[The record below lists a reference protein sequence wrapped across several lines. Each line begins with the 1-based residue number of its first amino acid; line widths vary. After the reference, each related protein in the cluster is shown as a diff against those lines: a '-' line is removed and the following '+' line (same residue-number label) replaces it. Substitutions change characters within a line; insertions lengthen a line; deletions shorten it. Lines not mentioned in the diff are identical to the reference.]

1 MGNTPHDG
9 TEPQPRAAL
18 DARLSE
24 TCDAAEPVPAQ
35 LPSGERHSASSAAP
49 ATPRPGLVQARRRGA
64 GSTLPAST

>member
-1 MGNTPHDG
+1 MGNTPHDR

-24 TCDAAEPVPAQ
+24 TCDAAESVPAQ
-35 LPSGERHSASSAAP
+35 PANGERQSASSATP
-49 ATPRPGLVQARRRGA
+49 ATPRPGLVQVRRRGA